1 MMTLQEYTNEAV
13 SLLKRLIAIPSVSR
27 DEKLAAD
34 ELEKTIRDYGFEPH
48 REGNNVWVVCPDF
61 QTDRPTILLNAHID
75 AVRPVASWTRDPHT
89 PVIEGDRL
97 YGLGANDCGGGLV
110 SLLQVFRI
118 LTSQPSTLY
127 HHPTPI
133 NPSILGKADTSTLN
147 LQPSTLFTSPPAK
160 KKFLARTA
168 SSKHFPCC
176 PKSMWPSLAN
186 RRVCSLL

>member
-1 MMTLQEYTNEAV
+1 MTLQAYTTEAV

-34 ELEKTIRDYGFEPH
+34 ELENTIRNYGFEPH

-61 QTDRPTILLNAHID
+61 QADRPTILLNAHID
-75 AVRPVASWTRDPHT
+75 TVRPVASWTRNPHS

-118 LTSQPSTLY
+118 LTSQPSAL
-127 HHPTPI
+127 
-133 NPSILGKADTSTLN
+133 NPLIPLPHREGRGGSFILSN
-147 LQPSTLFTSPPAK
+147 QY
-160 KKFLARTA
+160 
-168 SSKHFPCC
+168 C
-176 PKSMWPSLAN
+176 
-186 RRVCSLL
+186 V